1 MTGCKL
7 IQIVASQSTPE
18 KEAVFNKWYSE
29 VHVPMFFGYKGLK
42 RANRYQRLGNDERSA
57 KYLAIYEFDS
67 KEALDGF
74 AASTE
79 FTKAVE
85 DFEKMKETVGFT
97 ARWTA
102 SYELLTTMER

>member
-1 MTGCKL
+1 MAGNVM

-29 VHVPMFFGYKGLK
+29 VHVPMLFGYKGLK
-42 RANRYQRLGNDERSA
+42 RASRYQRLGDDDLSA

-74 AASTE
+74 TASPE
-79 FTKAVE
+79 FGAAVE

-97 ARWTA
+97 AKWAA
-102 SYELLTTMER
+102 SYELITTLQR